1 MLPISRLV
9 NNIDILEELLNIKFI
24 NITLF
29 NIIKLYHYI
38 SIIYNI
44 KKID

>member
-1 MLPISRLV
+1 MQVMLQISRLV

-29 NIIKLYHYI
+29 
-38 SIIYNI
+38 
-44 KKID
+44 